1 MKAMK
6 LYWVTT
12 EDHSEDWFVVATCA
26 EEAAKFHEDEEGYN
40 PGDAT
45 ADAIVEIPESV
56 PAEIGWPPDEVL
68 LAVGAKFLG
77 DSQSRVVEIDGRKF
91 CEGLMEETLR
101 SLDDDMFEALGQG
114 RVNKTKKTSTH

>member
-12 EDHSEDWFVVATCA
+12 EDHDEDWFIVATCA
-26 EEAAKFHEDEEGYN
+26 EEAAKFHEEREGYN

-45 ADAIVEIPESV
+45 AEAIVEIPESV
-56 PAEIGWPPDEVL
+56 SAEIGWPPDEVL

-101 SLDDDMFEALGQG
+101 SLDDDTLEFVGEDRING
-114 RVNKTKKTSTH
+114 TKKPPLQ

>member
-1 MKAMK
+1 MK

-12 EDHSEDWFVVATCA
+12 EDHDEDWFIVATCA
-26 EEAAKFHEDEEGYN
+26 EEAAKLHEDMEGYD

-45 ADAIVEIPESV
+45 AEAIVEIPESV

-77 DSQSRVVEIDGRKF
+77 DSQSRVIEIDGRKF

-114 RVNKTKKTSTH
+114 RVNKTKRTSTH